1 MPLEALSVLDK
12 RVANFVTHAA
22 IHRPGTKH
30 YRTKQ
35 HAEQGNKLTLDHCTV
50 SHWGLTIKSYEP
62 CKPGKS
68 ADTRLS
74 QLERQTTQFHYLES
88 QKYEL

>member
-1 MPLEALSVLDK
+1 MALKALSVLELN
-12 RVANFVTHAA
+12 VNLVMHAA
-22 IHRPGTKH
+22 IHQPGTKH

-35 HAEQGNKLTLDHCTV
+35 QAEQVEGNKLTLNHCTV
-50 SHWGLTIKSYEP
+50 SHWGLTIESYES

-74 QLERQTTQFHYLES
+74 QLL
-88 QKYEL
+88 